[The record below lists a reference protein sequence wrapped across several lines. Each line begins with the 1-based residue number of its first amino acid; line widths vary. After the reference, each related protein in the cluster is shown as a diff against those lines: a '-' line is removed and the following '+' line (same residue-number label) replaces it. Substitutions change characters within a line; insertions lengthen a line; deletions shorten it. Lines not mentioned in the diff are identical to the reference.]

1 MSKSAKS
8 ALAAEKNTP
17 ASAERSWARARE
29 ILESFE
35 PVISPI
41 RRICEITIGD
51 VSRINPIYEGAIIPL
66 RGIVLACGQDT
77 ILSAFSSGDGVKES
91 ARQVLEAVPSD
102 VIAAALVLHSVSRRV
117 NNRHLES
124 VWRTFFNEA
133 LQRAAIGLTVGK
145 GNPAFGPGRAMLAGF
160 SSRAG
165 LAMVVAS
172 GTERQ
177 AAHFLKRLQEGGSVR
192 DTCLIVYEVD
202 PVHVGAL
209 VVLAAGCGPSACMG
223 IRGCADFQPRP
234 PEDEAE
240 LLWWGTH
247 LLIDQLATRA
257 LESISPI
264 LWDIVGIKEVADQ
277 KEVYSFVEQLSKQQ
291 HSWDWL
297 T

>member
-1 MSKSAKS
+1 MSESAKS
-8 ALAAEKNTP
+8 ALADEKNTP
-17 ASAERSWARARE
+17 ASAERSWARARD

-35 PVISPI
+35 PVIAPI
-41 RRICEITIGD
+41 RRICEIAIGD
-51 VSRINPIYEGAIIPL
+51 AFQINPIYEGAIIPL
-66 RGIVLACGQDT
+66 RSIVIACGQDS
-77 ILSAFSSGDGVKES
+77 ILSAFSSGDKAKVS
-91 ARQVLEAVPSD
+91 ARQVLEAMPSD

-117 NNRHLES
+117 NNSHLES
-124 VWRTFFNEA
+124 VWRTFLNEA
-133 LQRAAIGLTVGK
+133 LQRAAIGWTVGK
-145 GNPAFGPGRAMLAGF
+145 GNPAFGSGRAMLAGF

-172 GTERQ
+172 GTEQQ
-177 AAHFLKRLQEGGSVR
+177 AAHFLNRLQEGESLR
-192 DTCLIVYEVD
+192 DTCLSVYEVN

-247 LLIDQLATRA
+247 LLIDQLATRS